1 MYQRL
6 LGDDN
11 IFPAAGGG
19 REGWERGGGDRKIR
33 SSVQIHIAS
42 LLCQMYENTHGIANN
57 RLKSN
62 RPGFKQLKTG
72 PKL

>member
-6 LGDDN
+6 QGDDN

-19 REGWERGGGDRKIR
+19 GEGWERGGER
-33 SSVQIHIAS
+33 SGSVQIHIAS

>member
-1 MYQRL
+1 MRK
-6 LGDDN
+6 
-11 IFPAAGGG
+11 
-19 REGWERGGGDRKIR
+19 RRRRKIR
-33 SSVQIHIAS
+33 SSVQIHISS
-42 LLCQMYENTHGIANN
+42 LLCQMSENTHGIANN